1 MTCGRVLADGTDRL
15 ADTSLSPLRFMAGV
29 LACFGDV
36 PAFRGDSLN
45 PADECAVSRAR
56 AARTASRELMR
67 PGRPPPDAIL
77 FAAGIVVI
85 AWLGYSLFSANSR
98 VVALQRALAENV
110 GVGVR
115 PSAVPPFPVTRE
127 DGGAAELAGFCAPDR
142 KLLVVFSS
150 PGCRACRSLEPEWLS
165 ASQRIAGL
173 RLVVVSPDSLIGGAG
188 AAPSATRTS
197 APGSAILA
205 KFGMKRVPAAMYVD
219 GRCTIRAMG
228 TGTEAAR
235 AVLRLLDR

>member
-1 MTCGRVLADGTDRL
+1 MLRRRAAFPGNRL
-15 ADTSLSPLRFMAGV
+15 DPVG
-29 LACFGDV
+29 
-36 PAFRGDSLN
+36 
-45 PADECAVSRAR
+45 ECAVSRVR
-56 AARTASRELMR
+56 AARIASREFMR
-67 PGRPPPDAIL
+67 PGRPHPDAIL

-115 PSAVPPFPVTRE
+115 PSAVPPFPVTRAE
-127 DGGAAELAGFCAPDR
+127 GGAAELAGFCAPDG

-150 PGCRACRSLEPEWLS
+150 PSCRACQALEPEWLS
-165 ASQRIAGL
+165 ASRRIAGL
-173 RLVVVSPDSLIGGAG
+173 RLVVVSPDSLTGGAG

-197 APGSAILA
+197 APGSAILG

-219 GRCTIRAMG
+219 SSCTIRAMG
-228 TGTEAAR
+228 TGTEATR
-235 AVLRLLDR
+235 AVLGLLDR